1 VNYTYYTLLLQQR
14 KYPESR
20 DAMYMLG

>member
-1 VNYTYYTLLLQQR
+1 LLLQQR

-20 DAMYMLG
+20 DAMYALG